1 MGQLALVL
9 GKHVASLARSAAAAS
24 SLYCVVFCT
33 KPVHSSSLMN
43 CMLVL
48 SYLLRASR
56 AREELASKLNASS
69 LNAITPAVFVA
80 TSRFWLAVGC
90 LVLHVLDAH
99 WFSVVG

>member
-1 MGQLALVL
+1 MGQLALVF

-48 SYLLRASR
+48 YLLRASR